1 MALAANPSNY
11 LFGKGRIYFKPPGG
25 TAYLDLG
32 NVPKFEITPAVT
44 KVEHYT
50 SRYGQK
56 IKDLDIVTEKKV
68 TATIDLEEFSID
80 NLNLAFLGDTVVS
93 SSQTAGSISAQSATM
108 VKGQFVELGKYN
120 VFSTKITYTG
130 KTGTGF
136 TIGETVTGGTST
148 ATGKVAWV
156 TSSYIE
162 VINLS
167 KTFAVGETITGGTS
181 TTTAQVSAADTVEDV
196 VVTNAASSPTT
207 RYVLGVDY
215 DVDDVSGMVRALT
228 STITTGYISCD
239 YGAVALDSVR
249 ALANSTCIGQLR
261 FVGDP
266 DQGPHLMIDG
276 WKVNITVSGAVGFI
290 SDAVAQIPLAC
301 DFLADMQNHPSNP
314 FFQVTMVS

>member
-11 LFGKGRIYFKPPGG
+11 LFGKGRIYFKPPG
-25 TAYLDLG
+25 AAAFLDLG
-32 NVPKFEITPAVT
+32 NVPKFEVTPAVT

-50 SRYGQK
+50 SRYGLK
-56 IKDLDIVTEKKV
+56 IKDLDIITEKKV
-68 TATIDLEEFSID
+68 TATIDIEEFSID
-80 NLNLAFLGDTVVS
+80 NLNLAFLGDTVVAA
-93 SSQTAGSISAQSATM
+93 SQASGNISAQSATM

-120 VFSTKITYTG
+120 VFITKITYSG

-156 TSSYIE
+156 TSAYIE
-162 VINLS
+162 VIAVA

-181 TTTAQVSAADTVEDV
+181 TTTAQVAAADTVEDV
-196 VVTNAASSPTT
+196 VVVNAASSPTT
-207 RYVLGVDY
+207 RYALGADY
-215 DVDDVSGMVRALT
+215 DLDDVSGMVRALT

-239 YGAVALDSVR
+239 FGAVSLNSVR

-266 DQGPHLMIDG
+266 DQGPHIMIDG

-290 SDAVAQIPLAC
+290 SDAVAQIPLSC

-314 FFQVTMVS
+314 FFQVTTVE